1 MEAISTCNIHYK
13 HLIFLYLTPIVLGEH
28 FHQFYF
34 SLNFSLICTTDYAK
48 KEGLLVV
55 HLYHDREL
63 TNKYF

>member
-1 MEAISTCNIHYK
+1 MEAVSTCNIHYK
-13 HLIFLYLTPIVLGEH
+13 YLISLYLTPRVLRER

-55 HLYHDREL
+55 HQYHDREL